1 MDTLLLMSKLCPH
14 PLQGAVCWLPLDRAK
29 SMTMA
34 AWLYLQRMAH
44 VGLEA
49 STEPTGQRTV
59 RGILKERISILTVRW

>member
-1 MDTLLLMSKLCPH
+1 
-14 PLQGAVCWLPLDRAK
+14 
-29 SMTMA
+29 MTMA

-59 RGILKERISILTVRW
+59 RGILKEMILILTVRW